1 MEGSVAGIVEGPTY
15 FGLTKNSSHDDTGDP
30 VSVNAANPQTLTVQS
45 NSATNDTWTFQQD
58 FSPTQL
64 IDGCVMLEYEMTVFV
79 DAIAKD
85 HEEKPFGTAGQLN
98 LQDVDAIPSQFP
110 AHRICS
116 TMNLTLN
123 NISQGY
129 NVSDF
134 VNPITHYTD
143 LSEFDN
149 ESFCPCQPDV
159 CQNVTRNVHLGTDSN
174 FDHVGRSRTPAYYMS
189 KANFRADDNEAAELV
204 SMKSGEEIT
213 KSGRSFCLISS
224 ENVDT
229 YEHPTGTQ
237 TTNQKKMRFK
247 IREPLLHPFLKLSG
261 EDSYMSRVSNFMLTM
276 QFRNAKDALCQVAGV
291 KTMVL
296 YGSKAVPRYIDMP
309 AENMNPAAHLSGAF
323 YRVNHVGF
331 GNVKYE
337 GGKFTDDNSIT
348 PKLHF
353 RIATPTVP
361 VQPQVS
367 LPVSDIVTY
376 TYKQDSSTNFGPVS
390 NPFAESKTYYVE
402 DSTAVDSHQISG
414 KSDTIDFKTGNIV
427 LARIP
432 QRIFVLVVPKD
443 DPNAL
448 RADAYGIITSLK
460 VRTLDNSG
468 LYVGQDTLDL
478 YQGTKRIGNKQTYQQ
493 FADSQ
498 GSVMCID
505 IAHGDL
511 GPYPANTNARFQLEI
526 ECSAIN
532 GTRAISTMYDENLSY
547 EKGFVLTSKDN
558 HTPKPIA
565 TTYRGQWELR
575 IIAQYGGSLTMD
587 GTVSRTSYGVSEM
600 VIGQALQSQLPAPVK
615 EELAHGSGLYGG
627 GFGSKLKKA
636 WRKLKHSKAFH
647 SISSAAKGAAK
658 TAAKEVGEVA
668 LKSLLGRGSA
678 SGVAGSGLALGGGL
692 ALRG

>member
-1 MEGSVAGIVEGPTY
+1 
-15 FGLTKNSSHDDTGDP
+15 
-30 VSVNAANPQTLTVQS
+30 
-45 NSATNDTWTFQQD
+45 
-58 FSPTQL
+58 
-64 IDGCVMLEYEMTVFV
+64 MTVFV
-79 DAIAKD
+79 DAIAQRVANA
-85 HEEKPFGTAGQLN
+85 PLFGTGDQTN
-98 LQDVDAIPSQFP
+98 IRDVDAIPSQFP
-110 AHRICS
+110 AHRICTS
-116 TMNLTLN
+116 MNVTLN

-134 VNPITHYTD
+134 VNAISHYTD
-143 LSEFDN
+143 LSELDN

-174 FDHVGRSRTPAYYMS
+174 FDHVGRSRSPAFFMT
-189 KANFRADDNEAAELV
+189 KAEFKGGANTDGDLF
-204 SMKSGEEIT
+204 SMKNGEEIT
-213 KSGRSFCLISS
+213 KCGRSFCLISS
-224 ENVDT
+224 QDVDVFT
-229 YEHPTGTQ
+229 HPTNTD
-237 TTNQKKMRFK
+237 TTKQKKMRFR

-261 EDSYMSRVSNFMLTM
+261 EDSYMTRVSNFMLTM

-291 KTMVL
+291 QTLVRNGTDEFM
-296 YGSKAVPRYIDMP
+296 PRYIDMP
-309 AENMNPAAHLSGAF
+309 AENMDPSAHPSGAY

-331 GNVKYE
+331 GNVNYT
-337 GGKFTDDNSIT
+337 GGNFINPNSLI

-367 LPVSDIVTY
+367 LPVTDIVTY
-376 TYKQDSSTNFGPVS
+376 TYKQDSSTDFGPVS
-390 NPFAESKTYYVE
+390 DPFSDSRNTYYVKNSE
-402 DSTAVDSHQISG
+402 ATTSHQLSAQSG
-414 KSDTIDFKTGNIV
+414 TIDFKTGNIV

-443 DPNAL
+443 DPTAL

-460 VRTLDNSG
+460 VKTLDNSG

-478 YQGTKRIGNKQTYQQ
+478 YQGTKRVGNKQTYQQ

-511 GPYPANTNARFQLEI
+511 GPYPANTNARFQMEI

-532 GTRAISTMYDENLSY
+532 GTRAISTMYDVNHVY
-547 EKGFVLTSKDN
+547 EKGFVITSSSAEN
-558 HTPKPIA
+558 PNPKPIA

-575 IIAQYGGSLTMD
+575 VIAQYGGSLTMD

-636 WRKLKHSKAFH
+636 WRKLKHSKAFQVVT
-647 SISSAAKGAAK
+647 GAAK
-658 TAAKEVGEVA
+658 KAAKEVGEEA
-668 LKSLLGRGSA
+668 LKSLLRKGSA
-678 SGVAGSGLALGGGL
+678 PGASGSGLTLGGGL
-692 ALRG
+692 ALKG